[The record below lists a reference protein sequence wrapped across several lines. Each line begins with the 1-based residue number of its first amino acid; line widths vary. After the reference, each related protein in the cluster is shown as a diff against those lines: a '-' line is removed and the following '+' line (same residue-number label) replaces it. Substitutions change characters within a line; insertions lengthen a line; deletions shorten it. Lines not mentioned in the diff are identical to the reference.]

1 MQFDLEVPVGCGVAS
16 TGCMFFKYIDSHTG
30 ENKPGKRGV
39 TGALS
44 FSIKW
49 LCSVVGNEGV

>member
-1 MQFDLEVPVGCGVAS
+1 MQFDLEVPVGSGVAS
-16 TGCMFFKYIDSHTG
+16 TRCMFFKYIDSHTG
-30 ENKPGKRGV
+30 EDEPCKRGV

-49 LCSVVGNEGV
+49 LCSAVGNEGV